1 MSTALAIAATT
12 RVLSSVILQAI
23 QNAESTTP
31 GLSGIIG
38 SAPALTSK
46 APDQLE
52 TGNTEAA
59 QLSLFL
65 YHVTYNQGWREVG
78 LPSRNG
84 AGAGIDRPP
93 LALDLHYMLIAY
105 GDSEYVPQI
114 LLGLGMQALH
124 ETPFLYRQQIAN
136 VFSPPPP
143 LSPLDT
149 ALATANLDAQ
159 VEMIKVTPELLSTED
174 LSKLWTAFGSK
185 FRPSAGF
192 EATVV
197 LIQSTAPVQ
206 APLPVLSRN
215 LPVLLFAQPN
225 ITAVTPMYLPWASSL
240 NLTLTGEN
248 LTGQGVAVIFD
259 NNPAAPQTP
268 QATGSAVTA
277 TVPPLPA
284 GINTVRVVQQ
294 LTVGAPPPKNVVESN
309 VSLFYLQPVIR
320 QQVAPPHN
328 DLITVG
334 PVDNSTTPATTP
346 VTVQLDPA
354 LQTTQ
359 QVQLL
364 LNELSPPAGATP
376 LSFTFNADASQIG
389 TNSVTFTTF
398 GARAGAYLVRVRVDG
413 AESVLRPDP
422 ATHAFAG
429 PVVTL

>member
-12 RVLSSVILQAI
+12 RVLRRVIDEAI
-23 QNAESTTP
+23 RHSDASAV
-31 GLSGIIG
+31 LG
-38 SAPALTSK
+38 SPPFLTSK

-52 TGNTEAA
+52 TGTGEAA

-105 GDSEYVPQI
+105 GNSEYIPQV

-124 ETPFLYRQQIAN
+124 ETPFLYRQQITK
-136 VFSPPPP
+136 VFTAPPP
-143 LSPLDT
+143 LSELDT
-149 ALATANLDAQ
+149 ALATADLAGQ
-159 VEMIKVTPELLSTED
+159 VEMIKVTPEPLTTED
-174 LSKLWTAFGSK
+174 LSKLWTAFGGK

-197 LIQSTAPVQ
+197 LIESTASVQ
-206 APLPVLSRN
+206 APLKVRTRN
-215 LPVLLFAQPN
+215 LSVLQLLQPS
-225 ITAVTPMYLPWASSL
+225 ITAVSPMYLPWASSL
-240 NLTLTGEN
+240 SLTLTGAN
-248 LTGQGVAVIFD
+248 LAGQDVAVVFD

-268 QATGSAVTA
+268 QPAGPGGSEVAA

-284 GINTVRVVQQ
+284 GINTLRVVQQ
-294 LTVGAPPPKNVVESN
+294 VAVGAPPPKNVVESN
-309 VSLFYLQPVIR
+309 VSLFYLQPVI
-320 QQVAPPHN
+320 QQP
-328 DLITVG
+328 TVG
-334 PVDNSTTPATTP
+334 PVDTGQTPPATP

-354 LQTTQ
+354 LESTQ

-364 LNELSPPAGATP
+364 LNELSPPPGAAP
-376 LSFTFNADASQIG
+376 LSFTFDADPSHISG
-389 TNSVTFTTF
+389 NSVTFTTF
-398 GARAGAYLVRVRVDG
+398 GIRPGGYLVRVRVDG
-413 AESVLRPDP
+413 AESMLQADAVTG
-422 ATHAFAG
+422 AYSG